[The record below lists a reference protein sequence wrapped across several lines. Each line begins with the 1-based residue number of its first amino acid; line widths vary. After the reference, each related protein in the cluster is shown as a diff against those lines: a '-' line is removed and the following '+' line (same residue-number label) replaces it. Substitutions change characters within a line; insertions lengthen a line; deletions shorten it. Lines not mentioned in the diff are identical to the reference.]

1 MLELLRPVSVEF
13 RNFIDSLPSQSLGKK
28 VNFHSGGDFDKY
40 NQYKIALIGVTDNRG
55 LESDVDTVD
64 LMKVRKS
71 FYSLFP
77 GNWNVRLV
85 DLGDIVAG
93 NTIEDTYF
101 LLRTVVENLVKN
113 GTIPVIIGGSQ
124 DLTYAMYRGYDN
136 LEQMVNLVCIDHK
149 LDVAKDGSHAAE
161 SFLSRIILEEPNN
174 LFNFSNL
181 GYQTYYNSQEEIDL
195 IESLYFEAY
204 RIGEIINNIALAE
217 PVLRDADI
225 VSIDIN
231 AVKSSDSGNFS
242 TYNPNGFDG
251 REICSLA
258 RYSGLSDKVS
268 TFGIF
273 NYNNQMNETLL
284 LGQVLWYFI
293 EGVNYRYNEY
303 PFACKDSY
311 MKYIVPFDDYE
322 NLVFY
327 KSDISGRW
335 WIEVSSGRGVN
346 EKLTKKTLLPCS
358 YEDYEKAT
366 AQQLPDRWWR
376 AFKKSLV

>member
-13 RNFIDSLPSQSLGKK
+13 RNYIDGLPSQSLGKK
-28 VNFHSGGDFDKY
+28 VHFHSGGDFDKY
-40 NQYKIALIGVTDNRG
+40 DQYKIALIGVTDNRG
-55 LESDVDTVD
+55 LVSGVDTVD
-64 LMKVRKS
+64 LLKVRKS
-71 FYSLFP
+71 FYTLFP
-77 GNWNVRLV
+77 GNWHLRIV
-85 DLGDIVAG
+85 DLGDIAPGESV
-93 NTIEDTYF
+93 EDTYF
-101 LLRTVVENLVKN
+101 LLGKVIADLVKN
-113 GTIPVIIGGSQ
+113 GTIPIVIGGSQ
-124 DLTYAMYRGYDN
+124 DLTYALYRGYDK

-204 RIGEIINNIALAE
+204 RVGEIINNIALAE

-231 AVKSSDSGNFS
+231 AVKSSDSGNFE

-268 TFGIF
+268 TFGVF
-273 NYNNQMNETLL
+273 NYNNQVSETLL
-284 LGQVLWYFI
+284 LGQLMWYFI

-303 PFACKDSY
+303 PFACKDNY
-311 MKYIVPFDDYE
+311 IKYIVPFDDYE

-335 WIEVSSGRGVN
+335 WIEVTIGGGVN

-358 YEDYEKAT
+358 YQDYENAI

>member
-13 RNFIDSLPSQSLGKK
+13 RNYIDGLPSQSLGKK
-28 VNFHSGGDFDKY
+28 VHFHSGGDFDKY
-40 NQYKIALIGVTDNRG
+40 SQYKIALIGVTDNRG
-55 LESDVDTVD
+55 LESEVDTVD
-64 LMKVRKS
+64 LLKVRKS
-71 FYSLFP
+71 FYTLFP
-77 GNWNVRLV
+77 GNWHVRIV
-85 DLGDIVAG
+85 DLGDIMPG
-93 NTIEDTYF
+93 DTMEDTYF
-101 LLRTVVENLVKN
+101 LLGAVVEDLVKN
-113 GTIPVIIGGSQ
+113 GVIPVVIGGSQ
-124 DLTYAMYRGYDN
+124 DLTYAMYRGYDK

-149 LDVAKDGSHAAE
+149 LDVAKDGGCAAE
-161 SFLSRIILEEPNN
+161 SFISRIILEEPNN

-195 IESLYFEAY
+195 IENLFFEAY
-204 RIGEIINNIALAE
+204 RVGEIINNIALSE

-225 VSIDIN
+225 VSVDIN

-242 TYNPNGFDG
+242 TFNPNGFDG

-273 NYNNQMNETLL
+273 NYNNQINETLL

-303 PFACKDSY
+303 PFACKENY
-311 MKYIVPFDDYE
+311 IKYIVPFDDYE

-335 WIEVSSGRGVN
+335 WIEVNVGASVN
-346 EKLTKKTLLPCS
+346 EKLTKRTLLPCS
-358 YEDYEKAT
+358 YEDYENAT

>member
-1 MLELLRPVSVEF
+1 MLELLRPVSIEF
-13 RNFIDSLPSQSLGKK
+13 RNYIDGLPSQSLGKK
-28 VNFHSGGDFDKY
+28 VYFHSGGPFDKY
-40 NQYKIALIGVTDNRG
+40 EQYKIAIIGVTDNRG
-55 LESDVDTVD
+55 LALEPAMVD
-64 LMKVRKS
+64 LMKVRKA
-71 FYSLFP
+71 FYTLFP
-77 GNWNVRLV
+77 GNWNVRIA
-85 DLGDIVAG
+85 DLGDITPG
-93 NTIEDTYF
+93 ESIEDTYF
-101 LLRTVVENLVKN
+101 LLRKVVEELVKN
-113 GTIPVIIGGSQ
+113 GTIPVVIGGSQ
-124 DLTYAMYRGYDN
+124 DLTYALYRGYDK

-149 LDVAKDGSHAAE
+149 LDVAKDGGPAAE

-204 RIGEIINNIALAE
+204 RVGEIINNIALAE

-231 AVKSSDSGNFS
+231 AVKSSDSGNFV

-273 NYNNQMNETLL
+273 NYNNQINETLL
-284 LGQVLWYFI
+284 LGQILWYFI

-303 PFACKDSY
+303 PFACKDNY
-311 MKYIVPFDDYE
+311 IKYIVPFDDYE
-322 NLVFY
+322 NLIFY

-335 WIEVSSGRGVN
+335 WIEVNVGAGVN
-346 EKLTKKTLLPCS
+346 EKLIKKILLPCS